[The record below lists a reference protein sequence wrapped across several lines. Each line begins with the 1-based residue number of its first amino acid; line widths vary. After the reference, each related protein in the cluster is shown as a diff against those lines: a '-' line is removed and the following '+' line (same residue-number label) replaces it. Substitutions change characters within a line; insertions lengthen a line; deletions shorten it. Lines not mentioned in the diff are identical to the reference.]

1 MTPTQSSI
9 AVCKRTLVISSILC
23 TSALLL
29 LVKYSFHISTTSFC
43 FQWHMYYKLQKNK
56 IIQHN
61 GLSFFTYSVY
71 LFRYILCC
79 LLSFSSSNSYLHISV
94 QSFPSCLKPMEVGRR
109 LKLPS
114 HPITPVCIQFPSS
127 SETDFFSVWLTN

>member
-23 TSALLL
+23 TSVLLL

-56 IIQHN
+56 QNNTTQWTVIFHLFCI
-61 GLSFFTYSVY
+61 SFSLHPLLQFQFLFTY
-71 LFRYILCC
+71 ICA
-79 LLSFSSSNSYLHISV
+79 I
-94 QSFPSCLKPMEVGRR
+94 
-109 LKLPS
+109 
-114 HPITPVCIQFPSS
+114 
-127 SETDFFSVWLTN
+127 FSVMFETNGGGEEAQTPFPPYHPCLHSISQFLRNRFFFCLANKLDV